1 MSNIIPT
8 FADEAFRD
16 SLVKTS
22 DELRVSKEVKASFKV
37 WLILEDALYVMRDI
51 VTDHKVR

>member
-8 FADEAFRD
+8 FADEAFRH